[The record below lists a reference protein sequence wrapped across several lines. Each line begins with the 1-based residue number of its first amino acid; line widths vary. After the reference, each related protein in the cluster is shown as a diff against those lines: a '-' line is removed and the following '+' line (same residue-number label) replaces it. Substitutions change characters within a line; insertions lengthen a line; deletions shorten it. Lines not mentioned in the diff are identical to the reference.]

1 MPLRRHIV
9 EIAPLPAALLAG
21 LADLSTT
28 LVSDAMNRE
37 GAMAGAI
44 KPLAPGMHLCGPART
59 VTIMAGDNGAIH
71 AAIRYLGQGDIL
83 VVDAGGIEDT
93 AVWGEVMTRAA
104 MHRGVG
110 GLVVDG
116 AIRDA
121 AELRELGFAVFCRA
135 VVPSGP
141 HKGWGGTIDGA
152 IACAGV
158 PVSPGDLILGD
169 DNGVVVVPRAEAAA
183 VLEAARAALAREQA
197 TMQKIEAGQTTAELL
212 GIAEPEII
220 GGGGR

>member
-1 MPLRRHIV
+1 MPIRRHIV
-9 EIAPLPAALLAG
+9 EITPLPAALLAG
-21 LADLSTT
+21 LAELSTT

-44 KPLAPGMHLCGPART
+44 KPLAPGMRLGGPART
-59 VTIMAGDNGAIH
+59 VTVMAGDNGAIH
-71 AAIRYLGQGDIL
+71 AAIRFLGQGDIL

-93 AVWGEVMTRAA
+93 AVWGEIMTRAA

-121 AELRELGFAVFCRA
+121 AELRELGFPVFCRA
-135 VVPSGP
+135 VVPGGP
-141 HKGWGGTIDGA
+141 HKGWGGTIDGT

-158 PVSPGDLILGD
+158 PVSPGDLMLGD
-169 DNGVVVVPRAEAAA
+169 DNCVVVVPAAIAEA
-183 VLEAARAALAREQA
+183 VLETAQAGLAREQT
-197 TMQKIEAGQTTAELL
+197 TMRKIEAGQTTAELL
-212 GIAEPEII
+212 GIPAPEII
-220 GGGGR
+220 G

>member
-9 EIAPLPAALLAG
+9 EIISLPADMLAG
-21 LADLSTT
+21 FADLSTT

-44 KPLAPGMHLCGPART
+44 KPLAPGMRICGQART
-59 VTIMAGDNGAIH
+59 VTTMAGDNGAIH
-71 AAIRYLGQGDIL
+71 SAIQYLGPGDIL

-104 MHRGVG
+104 MHRGIG

-121 AELRELGFAVFCRA
+121 AELRELGFPVFCRA
-135 VVPSGP
+135 VAPGGP
-141 HKGWGGTIDGA
+141 HKGWGGTIDGT

-158 PVSPGDLILGD
+158 
-169 DNGVVVVPRAEAAA
+169 A
-183 VLEAARAALAREQA
+183 V
-197 TMQKIEAGQTTAELL
+197 
-212 GIAEPEII
+212 
-220 GGGGR
+220 